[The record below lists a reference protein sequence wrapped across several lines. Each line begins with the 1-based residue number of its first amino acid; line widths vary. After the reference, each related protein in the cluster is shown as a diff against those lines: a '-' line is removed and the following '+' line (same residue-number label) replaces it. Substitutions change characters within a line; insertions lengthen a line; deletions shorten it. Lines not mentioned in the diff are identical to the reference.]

1 MKPFFS
7 GIEKISYLGPES
19 DIDLS
24 FKWYDSKRK
33 VLGKTME
40 EQLRFSTCYWHT
52 FCWQGNDAFGGQT
65 LMRPWFEAGD
75 AMAQAEMKLN
85 VAFEFFEKLGAP
97 YFCFHDRD
105 VAPEG
110 DSLAESHSNLD
121 RIAEKMQQHM
131 DRTGV
136 KLLWGTA
143 NLFSH
148 QRYMSGAATN
158 PNPDVFAYAA
168 AQVKHVLE
176 ITNRLGGENYVLW
189 GGREGYDSIL
199 NTNLK
204 QEVDQLGRFLNLVV
218 EHKHKI
224 GFKGT
229 ILIEP
234 KPQEPTKHQYDY
246 DAATVHG
253 FLQNYGLEKEIKV
266 NLETNHATLAGH
278 SFEHELAYA
287 TGNGIFGS
295 IDMNRGDPQNGWD
308 TDQFPNNIS
317 DVALAMYIIFSHGG
331 FTTGGVNFDAK
342 LRRQSID
349 PKDLFHAHV
358 GAMDICARGL
368 LIAEKMIES
377 GLLEKKKQERY
388 QEWTQPFGKAVLDG
402 KLSMDEISAKV
413 LAEKIEPKPISGR
426 QEYFENIVNRYI

>member
-1 MKPFFS
+1 
-7 GIEKISYLGPES
+7 
-19 DIDLS
+19 
-24 FKWYDSKRK
+24 
-33 VLGKTME
+33 ME

-234 KPQEPTKHQYDY
+234 KPQEPT
-246 DAATVHG
+246 
-253 FLQNYGLEKEIKV
+253 
-266 NLETNHATLAGH
+266 
-278 SFEHELAYA
+278 
-287 TGNGIFGS
+287 
-295 IDMNRGDPQNGWD
+295 
-308 TDQFPNNIS
+308 
-317 DVALAMYIIFSHGG
+317 
-331 FTTGGVNFDAK
+331 
-342 LRRQSID
+342 
-349 PKDLFHAHV
+349 
-358 GAMDICARGL
+358 
-368 LIAEKMIES
+368 
-377 GLLEKKKQERY
+377 
-388 QEWTQPFGKAVLDG
+388 
-402 KLSMDEISAKV
+402 
-413 LAEKIEPKPISGR
+413 
-426 QEYFENIVNRYI
+426 